1 MLAFTMQFSKHG
13 QPNLEATTKPPE
25 PTRPEDLTDR
35 CGMEAGSACN
45 TPLPE
50 SKPDQVRSVLK
61 KYGQN
66 IARSLRTQQCAHT
79 SQTSRTVFPLPTQN
93 EAVLTSG
100 RPDRC
105 E

>member
-13 QPNLEATTKPPE
+13 QPNLEATTKPPK
-25 PTRPEDLTDR
+25 PSKPEDPDR
-35 CGMEAGSACN
+35 SVWYGSRISLQH
-45 TPLPE
+45 PGPE
-50 SKPDQVRSVLK
+50 PKPDQVRGVLK
-61 KYGQN
+61 KTRQN

-79 SQTSRTVFPLPTQN
+79 SHNSRTRFPLPTQG

-100 RPDRC
+100 RPGRC